1 MTIAA
6 LARVQYFDKQFLRVD
21 EFRDEQLYQLALR
34 RRHNITQHIWGIVRG
49 LELALEDESAVVV
62 RPGVAIDGYGR
73 ELVLEAKKRL
83 TEDAFHDL
91 GTDRLDVWLVYD
103 RTDEGSSPSGYGDC
117 GGSSGQSY
125 RAAEVPQV
133 LVERPLANRVDP
145 RRPPGV
151 PAEVLD
157 APQPRLSDS
166 PSDVWRVYLG
176 RMIRTDDGILVDAGH
191 RPYAGVVAECIDH
204 PANATRVEIGGQS
217 IAQRTIDGVTYTYEP
232 DGGIR
237 RFAVFVGDPSLQK
250 LTPRLEVRADDEVRL
265 RGQTIVEGNLR
276 MSGGAVRFAGTAA
289 IPPNVTTPM
298 VYRVNEGGSD
308 QLRIDLGAGAMTRKF
323 VIGFTKDGNFIE
335 CLKVELADRTN
346 SGTPAA
352 LVSVSGDLQVG
363 GKITGNHVDPA
374 LSAEALAAIFGSFQ
388 AGLAAG
394 NSG

>member
-49 LELALEDESAVVV
+49 LELAIEDESAVVV

-83 TEDAFHDL
+83 TADAFDDL

-103 RTDEGSSPSGYGDC
+103 RTEGSSPSGYGDC

-125 RAAEVPQV
+125 RAAEVPRV
-133 LVERPLANRVDP
+133 LVERPLANRVEP

-166 PSDVWRVYLG
+166 PSELWRIYLG

-217 IAQRTIDGVTYTYEP
+217 IAQRTIDGVAYTYEP

-237 RFAVFVGDPSLQK
+237 RFAVFVGDPSVPK

-289 IPPNVTTPM
+289 IPDDVTTPM
-298 VYRVNEGGSD
+298 VYRVNEGASD
-308 QLRIDLGAGAMTRKF
+308 QLRIDLGAGAMTRQF

-335 CLKVELADRTN
+335 CLKVELADKTN

-352 LVSVSGDLQVG
+352 LVSVSGDLQVA
-363 GKITGNHVDPA
+363 GKISGNHVDPA